1 MEKVKSIF
9 TTFFDINSFSVR
21 KLAIAAGIIVA
32 ILIIRGILSRLILRI
47 FKTDGRESVKNSTF
61 YKPLKG
67 LFILIGTYAVLLY
80 LGPTAEFRVILDKIF
95 RICIILFFTFSIANQ
110 VSPGSRFEKSLKKRL
125 TKANDSIVVMIC
137 KTIKGIIYII
147 GLVILISELGYN
159 ISGLIAGIGIG
170 GVAIALAAQDTAS
183 NIIGAIM
190 IILDKPFEVGD
201 WVAIGRTEGSIEE
214 ITFRSTRIRQAKNCV
229 VSIPNSKVVN
239 AEITNW
245 SKLQKRRIDFNLVIE
260 FNTPL
265 KKLADVQNDILIY
278 LENHEHILND
288 GMYVKFDKIADD
300 GYNLRTACFT
310 DIIPYADY
318 LSLMDEVN
326 FKIMS
331 ILNKHKAS
339 LAYKSQTVYFRDDNK
354 K

>member
-95 RICIILFFTFSIANQ
+95 RICIILFFTLSIANQ

-159 ISGLIAGIGIG
+159 ISGLIAGLGIG

-183 NIIGAIM
+183 NIIGAI
-190 IILDKPFEVGD
+190 
-201 WVAIGRTEGSIEE
+201 
-214 ITFRSTRIRQAKNCV
+214 
-229 VSIPNSKVVN
+229 IPNSKVVN